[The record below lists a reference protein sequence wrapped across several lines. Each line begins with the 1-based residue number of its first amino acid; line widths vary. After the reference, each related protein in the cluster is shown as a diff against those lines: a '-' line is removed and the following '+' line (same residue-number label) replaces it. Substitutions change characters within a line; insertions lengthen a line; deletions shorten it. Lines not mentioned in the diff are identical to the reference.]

1 MSTMFSVLK
10 HLNMHAD
17 EARRYRHT
25 SSSCQV
31 SVAIISFFFEPVSI
45 ISFVSFLHTS
55 TIYQRSRT
63 AGPGDC
69 MGFGVDE
76 WPGSRSGPS
85 LWQQCFTPLSVDDTL
100 HDMNRVHGIGG
111 IHLILIFLSPFFVC
125 LFLSFK
131 KRVPTETV
139 QLILEHPLAFA
150 YDRNSLWTCYGMNQ
164 YVHQSCIPCFH
175 LLVQMYCAES

>member
-1 MSTMFSVLK
+1 
-10 HLNMHAD
+10 MHAD
-17 EARRYRHT
+17 EARRYRYT

-31 SVAIISFFFEPVSI
+31 SVSIISFFFLSQFQSSVLYHSVILQQYTNAP
-45 ISFVSFLHTS
+45 
-55 TIYQRSRT
+55 
-63 AGPGDC
+63 GPGNC

-76 WPGSRSGPS
+76 WPGSRTGPS
-85 LWQQCFTPLSVDDTL
+85 LWQQCFTPLSIDDTL

-139 QLILEHPLAFA
+139 QLISEHPLAFA
-150 YDRNSLWTCYGMNQ
+150 YDRISLWTCYGMNQ
-164 YVHQSCIPCFH
+164 YVHQRCIPCFH
-175 LLVQMYCAES
+175 LLVQMYCVES